1 MARISVLCGTGMTE
15 LAVSAEGAETET
27 FRSETPWGEVPCT
40 AVEFDGHQFLF
51 IYRHHRT
58 DGEVNPPHSI
68 EHRAN
73 VWAAMAFEPDAVVSV
88 WCVGTMD
95 RGFQPGIV
103 GVADDV
109 LDVSGTVWTF
119 HDDVAV
125 HENRTE
131 PFDRALSAIAASV
144 LSAAQ
149 PDAGES
155 AMTQVVAQTSGPQF
169 ESRADVEAYH
179 RMGATCANMTIGG
192 ESRLMSEKDCRH
204 IGLLLSS
211 NWAAGKD
218 PADPN
223 APVDHHSVES
233 LAADMRGLVW
243 QALQAI
249 AASA

>member
-15 LAVSAEGAETET
+15 LAVSAEGADTDS
-27 FRSETPWGEVPCT
+27 FRSETPWGDVPCT
-40 AVEFDGHQFLF
+40 VVDFSGHQFLF
-51 IYRHHRT
+51 IYRHHSP
-58 DGEVNPPHSI
+58 DGSVTPPHSV

-73 VWAAMAFEPDAVVSV
+73 VWAAMAFSPDAVVSV
-88 WCVGTMD
+88 WCVGSMD
-95 RGFQPGIV
+95 SGFQPGIV

-109 LDVSGTVWTF
+109 LDISGTVWTF

-125 HENRTE
+125 HVNRTE
-131 PFDRALSAIAASV
+131 PFDRTLSAIAASV
-144 LSAAQ
+144 LSQAQ

-155 AMTQVVAQTSGPQF
+155 AMAQVVAQTSGPQF

-204 IGLLLSS
+204 VGLILSS

-223 APVDHHSVES
+223 APVDHHSVEA
-233 LAADMRGLVW
+233 LAADMRDLVW
-243 QALQAI
+243 QAMQAI
-249 AASA
+249 ASSI